1 MSRKLVGLCKFVA
14 AVLPLG
20 LIPALGSCSDDEGGA
35 QASGGAGSAGFS
47 GSGVGGITVG
57 AGGGAGSSG
66 VGGSG
71 GTFIVTNDGGTCTI
85 GDNGM
90 GCTGQAYAGEVVP
103 LDIYIM
109 FDQSGSMCA
118 CIDPPKTNNPCPDP
132 TCNKT
137 RLQAIREAAAQFLND
152 ERSAGI
158 GVGIS
163 YFGFNPIGSASCN
176 VADYSNAAVPVGML
190 PDHANAIM
198 QSLNGIQPTGETP
211 SAAAVR
217 GACSY
222 ASQWKASQAG
232 HEVVI
237 LLLTDGRPEAPV
249 TCRSGT
255 CCPTLEDTVAAAAEC
270 ANGDQRIKTYVL
282 GVGPFLQNLE
292 QIAQAG
298 GTSHAYLVEGNDV
311 SNQVLDALRAIRG
324 DAQIPCDLSLP
335 PAPNG
340 QGLDFTKVNI
350 VYANSACEPTYFYH
364 VETAD
369 GCTDQGGWFY
379 DNPAAPQ
386 KIHLCPTSCDQVTN
400 PGGQLVYTVG
410 CNSITPPPQ

>member
-1 MSRKLVGLCKFVA
+1 MSGKLGGLWKYAA
-14 AVLPLG
+14 AVAMPLS
-20 LIPALGSCSDDEGGA
+20 LALAVGSCSDDDSGA
-35 QASGGAGSAGFS
+35 QASGGT
-47 GSGVGGITVG
+47 GSGAVGGINVG
-57 AGGGAGSSG
+57 AAGGGG
-66 VGGSG
+66 VGAIGSG
-71 GTFIVTNDGGTCTI
+71 GAINVTRDGGTCTI
-85 GDNGM
+85 GEDGS
-90 GCTGQAYAGEVVP
+90 GCTGAAYAGEVVP

-137 RLQAIREAAAQFLND
+137 RLDAIREAAGQFLND
-152 ERSAGI
+152 PRSAGI

-176 VADYSNAAVPVGML
+176 VADYSNAAVEVGAL
-190 PDHANAIM
+190 PGHADAIM

-217 GACSY
+217 GACNY
-222 ASQWKASQAG
+222 ARQYKESQQG

-255 CCPTLEDTVAAAAEC
+255 CCPTLEDTVAAASEC
-270 ANGDQRIKTYVL
+270 LGGTTRIKTYVL

-298 GTSHAYLVEGNDV
+298 GTDHAYLVEGNDV
-311 SNQVLDALRAIRG
+311 SQQVLDALRAIRG
-324 DAQIPCDLSLP
+324 DATIPCDLKLP
-335 PAPNG
+335 PTPPG
-340 QGLDFTKVNI
+340 TLDFTKVNI
-350 VYANSACEPTYFYH
+350 VYANSACEPTYIYH
-364 VETAD
+364 VENSG

-379 DNPAAPQ
+379 DDPNAPQ
-386 KIHLCPTSCDQVTN
+386 TIHLCPTSCNQVSD
-400 PGGQLVYTVG
+400 PGGQLLYTVG
-410 CNSITPPPQ
+410 CASIPPPLQ